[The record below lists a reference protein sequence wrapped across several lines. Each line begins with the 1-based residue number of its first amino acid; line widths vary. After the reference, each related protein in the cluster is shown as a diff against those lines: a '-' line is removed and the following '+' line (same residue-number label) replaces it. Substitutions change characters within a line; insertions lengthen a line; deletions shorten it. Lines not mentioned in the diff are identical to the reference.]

1 MAEEECMIRYLSGRV
16 FRRLRNCEGANLVEA
31 AIITPLLL
39 LVTFGIVDFSALLYV
54 HLALQNGVDQASRY
68 GITGNVSGVL
78 SRQASIMQAMRQATP
93 SLTIT
98 DADFTF
104 SHLSAGVWVVGAG
117 APGDIEKVAVDY
129 NWQIMT
135 PLISP
140 FFTNGQISFHV
151 ESSMKDESL
160 WQ

>member
-1 MAEEECMIRYLSGRV
+1 MKRYLSGRV
-16 FRRLRNCEGANLVEA
+16 FRRLRNCEGTNLVEA

-54 HLALQNGVDQASRY
+54 HLALQNGVSQASRY
-68 GITGNVSGVL
+68 GVTGNVSGVL
-78 SRQASIMQAMRQATP
+78 SREDSIRQAMRQSTP
-93 SLTIT
+93 SLTIS
-98 DADFTF
+98 DAAFTF
-104 SHLSAGVWVVGAG
+104 SHLSGGNWVGGAG

-135 PLISP
+135 PWISP

-151 ESSMKDESL
+151 ESSMKDETL